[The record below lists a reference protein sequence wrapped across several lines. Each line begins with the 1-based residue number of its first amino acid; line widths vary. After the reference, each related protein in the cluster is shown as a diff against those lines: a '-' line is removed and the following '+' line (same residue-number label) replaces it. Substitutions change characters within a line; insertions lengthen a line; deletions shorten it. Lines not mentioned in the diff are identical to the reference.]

1 MTFEELKAEATKQGY
16 NLVKKPTYIPM
27 AKCPCG
33 AKLSVKAK
41 WTIYGNAY
49 YCTKC
54 GLESNP
60 SKTQKGARENWNKA
74 VENAQK
80 VIINGNEVKFY
91 YSSTAYCKEP
101 IRAKGERNVE

>member
-33 AKLSVKAK
+33 AKLSIKAK
-41 WTIYGNAY
+41 WTVYGNAY
-49 YCTKC
+49 YCIKC

-74 VENAQK
+74 VETYK
-80 VIINGNEVKFY
+80 SIDGW
-91 YSSTAYCKEP
+91 
-101 IRAKGERNVE
+101 KGDDNDE